1 MANPPPKILKL
12 NILLRS
18 QYFAKNPKGKPNIWI
33 WHLYFRFLEPQGWS
47 GMSSTTPLS
56 KVEDRSVLTRR
67 IDTYKN
73 VVFTKI
79 ASNYIIWSYNNSEQ
93 SSRLTCPPQIQ
104 LKSRRTGAVLTRRM
118 DTYNE
123 VVFTKVASNHTTWWN
138 HSKLFS
144 RLPCLRKIQ
153 LESRRT
159 GAVLTRRMAT
169 YNEVVFTK
177 VASNHTTWWHN
188 HSKLLSRL
196 PCPPKIQFHQSLGS
210 CSISMEG
217 QILV

>member
-104 LKSRRTGAVLTRRM
+104 LKSRRMGAVLTRRM
-118 DTYNE
+118 DTYKE
-123 VVFTKVASNHTTWWN
+123 VVLTKVASNHTKWWYN
-138 HSKLFS
+138 HSEWSMMFISILYVISSKFCKVSFLRFFC
-144 RLPCLRKIQ
+144 LP
-153 LESRRT
+153 
-159 GAVLTRRMAT
+159 
-169 YNEVVFTK
+169 
-177 VASNHTTWWHN
+177 
-188 HSKLLSRL
+188 
-196 PCPPKIQFHQSLGS
+196 HQDCTHPLA
-210 CSISMEG
+210 
-217 QILV
+217 L

>member
-73 VVFTKI
+73 VVFTKN
-79 ASNYIIWSYNNSEQ
+79 AFNYIIWSYNNSEQ

-118 DTYNE
+118 DTYKD
-123 VVFTKVASNHTTWWN
+123 VVLTKVALNHTNWWYN
-138 HSKLFS
+138 HSEGSS
-144 RLPCLRKIQ
+144 RLTCPPHIQ
-153 LESRRT
+153 LGSRRT
-159 GAVLTRRMAT
+159 GAVLTRRMDT
-169 YNEVVFTK
+169 NKDVVLTR
-177 VASNHTTWWHN
+177 VASNHTNWWYN
-188 HSKLLSRL
+188 
-196 PCPPKIQFHQSLGS
+196 QS
-210 CSISMEG
+210 E
-217 QILV
+217 

>member
-123 VVFTKVASNHTTWWN
+123 VVLTKVASNHAIWWN
-138 HSKLFS
+138 YHSEWSS
-144 RLPCLRKIQ
+144 RLTCPPQIQ
-153 LESRRT
+153 LGSRRT
-159 GAVLTRRMAT
+159 GRVLTGEWT
-169 YNEVVFTK
+169 LTK
-177 VASNHTTWWHN
+177 KLTWQ
-188 HSKLLSRL
+188 KLL
-196 PCPPKIQFHQSLGS
+196 
-210 CSISMEG
+210 
-217 QILV
+217 QIIPIDDTTTQKGRQDSPVLHRSN